1 MFKISGIFQSE
12 MQNINV
18 IKSLNTWHCFYALVC
33 IEAMEYSF
41 ARCDDTE
48 FSIFLLLL
56 CVCMHVHT
64 HTHTHSLLL
73 PPPNGTCTVTVFHWI
88 KCEENFIFS
97 SSAFTQAYRR
107 RVKREGKV
115 LLMIQFASRHQ
126 HLNFHFTYSPQL
138 VHVVTSTQHLV
149 GQSINERKNKKREKR
164 LREDCNSF
172 ILTFQLHLLE
182 NIFP

>member
-33 IEAMEYSF
+33 IKAMEYSF

-56 CVCMHVHT
+56 CVCVCMHVHT
-64 HTHTHSLLL
+64 HTRTLSLFSSL
-73 PPPNGTCTVTVFHWI
+73 PPVVLPQLVFHWI

-97 SSAFTQAYRR
+97 SSAFTQASRR

-115 LLMIQFASRHQ
+115 LLMIQFA
-126 HLNFHFTYSPQL
+126 
-138 VHVVTSTQHLV
+138 
-149 GQSINERKNKKREKR
+149 
-164 LREDCNSF
+164 
-172 ILTFQLHLLE
+172 
-182 NIFP
+182 